1 MGAWW
6 QWLMVAA
13 SLAAVVSR
21 TREVAGRRSG
31 CGPVLGSLVVGLLV
45 WGLAAWLL
53 RTPLHWMVEN
63 GLATAILLALI
74 GLAVGTYEPLV
85 GYGAAVVYTFWR
97 PEPDLLLWWVLPI
110 VVGYTARRSTT
121 AFRGSEW
128 WNQKGLRRE
137 LVAIWRGPQP
147 PGLADRAM
155 QYGALVAGA
164 IPAVAAVA
172 VVSWGPSAVGDLPLL
187 LGGLL
192 ITGQCW
198 LWHYGERRLTRP
210 YRKGSRF
217 SQMLFILGGIG
228 LAATPL
234 GELVVRAWR
243 AVDAPVVAGIAVAL
257 AGVAAAMLLT
267 LVLRRSMT
275 SRRRTGL
282 TLLVGGNLNA
292 LFISRGLF
300 VFSVAGLFQPE
311 PALLWAALGLVSLE
325 ALRSVWDIWFT
336 GWTNQRRGD
345 ISRLVG
351 YDDHLVDQ
359 VLNYWGYDALLAHP
373 ARPDLSMVDL
383 LSEEALRAAHG
394 SAAPLQGMF
403 DSAPGGAE
411 PLTGQHALRWIE
423 IAERAIQL
431 AESEV
436 LPRIPEQHRPLLTKH
451 LASVRVQ
458 CALIKGNVY
467 QYLNWPEEAVQAW
480 HEAVQGSE
488 ALGWRQMA
496 AVCASSEAIGWA
508 ARLAR
513 PDEALAAL
521 APYLEQDLA
530 PPVRRHV
537 LLQAGF
543 VTATV
548 DPDRAK
554 LLLDEA
560 QQIRWR
566 PRDLKPLLREAG
578 DPGVSLQVFIARRR
592 LAGVVRSME
601 DMTLALWP
609 VPEHVPANRRL
620 PAFPRELEF
629 PGRRRTISGL
639 NRLSEGNPA
648 AAIPLLLDGAEHAA
662 RDGHLSWVVQAHAG
676 LADAYLEES
685 DPIAAYRH
693 LRLALTAREQI
704 HERVL
709 DSDDRIDVA
718 GRTSDLYTL
727 GVHLLVISAEYEP
740 SGEGWPE
747 QPYAEALMLV
757 ERARSRVF
765 LQLLGEALPE
775 PLDSSEEELFA
786 AERAAYKA
794 YRNASPDRVRQA
806 RDALEETWAGLA
818 STDDGAEYAALRR
831 GDPISYPEI
840 QELLRAD
847 PPATLVEYYVG
858 EEETYV
864 FVATAAHPQPQVFTV
879 ELGREQIRNVATDA
893 FGAGHGAPRLLAVDL
908 AEWQDVLRPL
918 VEPVFGACGDGDLL
932 CLAPHDV
939 LHYLPLHAI
948 PVDGVTLA
956 DRHPVCYS
964 PSASVMKYAQAKRVD
979 HRETPLILADAQAE
993 APLPHARHQARAI
1006 SALFDSGDPPL
1017 IGPVADLATIHD
1029 RLAASDR
1036 PDILHL
1042 ACHGTFDPEHPE
1054 RSGIVLADGPLTV
1067 QDILGLRLDLDL
1079 VTLSAC
1085 DSGVSQNRPGDELI
1099 GLTRAFI
1106 YAGTPSVLVSLWSV
1120 DEVSTGLLMTAFY
1133 RGLRAGLTKADAL
1146 RAAQREVR
1154 TATISDVLQVCAE
1167 ARLAAAGAGDEATVR
1182 LLDRDIAD
1190 LHYQA
1195 RDFATALSGYQALA
1209 DTASGAEQHDGAEE
1223 RELVAAV
1230 ARARRA
1236 MRAAGPVDYAATPF
1250 SHPYHWAPFVLMGDW
1265 R

>member
-21 TREVAGRRSG
+21 TREAAGRRSG
-31 CGPVLGSLVVGLLV
+31 CGPVVGALVVGLLV

-53 RTPLHWMVEN
+53 RTPLHWMVED
-63 GLATAILLALI
+63 GWATAILLALI
-74 GLAVGTYEPLV
+74 GLGIGTYEPLV

-110 VVGYTARRSTT
+110 VVGYTARRSIT
-121 AFRGSEW
+121 AFRRSEW
-128 WNQKGLRRE
+128 LYQKGLRRE

-147 PGLADRAM
+147 PGLTDRAM
-155 QYGALVAGA
+155 QYGALAAGA
-164 IPAVAAVA
+164 VPAVAAVA
-172 VVSWGPSAVGDLPLL
+172 VVIWGPSVVGDLPLL
-187 LGGLL
+187 VGGLL

-210 YRKGSRF
+210 YRKGARF
-217 SQMLFILGGIG
+217 SQILFILGAIG

-234 GELVVRAWR
+234 GELVVHVWR

-257 AGVAAAMLLT
+257 AGLASAALLT
-267 LVLRRSMT
+267 WLLRRSVT
-275 SRRRTGL
+275 GRRGSGCTML
-282 TLLVGGNLNA
+282 AAGNLIT

-300 VFSVAGLFQPE
+300 VFSVAGLFHPE

-325 ALRSVWDIWFT
+325 AVRSVWDIWFT
-336 GWTNQRRGD
+336 GWTNQRRAD

-351 YDDHLVDQ
+351 YNDQLVDEI
-359 VLNYWGYDALLAHP
+359 LNDWAYDALLAHP

-383 LSEEALRAAHG
+383 LSEEGLRAAHG
-394 SAAPLQGMF
+394 SAAPLQGLF
-403 DSAPGGAE
+403 DSTPGAAE

-436 LPRIPEQHRPLLTKH
+436 LPRIPEQHRPRLTKH
-451 LASVRVQ
+451 LASVRIQ
-458 CALIKGNVY
+458 CALIKGSVY
-467 QYLNWPEEAVQAW
+467 QYLNWPEEAVRAW

-488 ALGWRQMA
+488 ELGWRQMA
-496 AVCASSEAIGWA
+496 AFSAATEAIGWS

-537 LLQAGF
+537 LMHTGF
-543 VTATV
+543 VTASV

-554 LLLDEA
+554 VLLDEA

-566 PRDLKPLLREAG
+566 PRDLQPLLRESG
-578 DPGVSLQVFIARRR
+578 DSGASLRVFIVRRR
-592 LAGVVRSME
+592 LANVLRSME

-620 PAFPRELEF
+620 PAFPRELDF

-639 NRLSEGNPA
+639 NRLNQGDAA
-648 AAIPLLLDGAEHAA
+648 AAIPLLLDGAEQAA
-662 RDGHLSWVVQAHAG
+662 RDGHLNWVVQAHAG
-676 LADAYLEES
+676 LADAYMEES
-685 DPIAAYRH
+685 DPVAAYRH
-693 LRLALTAREQI
+693 VRLALTAREQV

-718 GRTSDLYTL
+718 GRTSDLYTF
-727 GVHLLVISAEYEP
+727 GVQLLVISAGYGL

-775 PLDSSEEELFA
+775 PADSSDEELFA
-786 AERAAYKA
+786 AERAAYNA
-794 YRNASPDRVRQA
+794 YRNASPDKVRQA
-806 RDALEETWAGLA
+806 RDALEETWVDLA
-818 STDDGAEYAALRR
+818 STDAGTEYAALRR

-847 PPATLVEYYVG
+847 PAATLVEYYVG
-858 EEETYV
+858 EDETYV
-864 FVATAAHPQPQVFTV
+864 FVATAADPQPQVFTV
-879 ELGREQIRNVATDA
+879 ELGREQIRDVVADA
-893 FGAGHGAPRLLAVDL
+893 FGAGHGTPRLLDVDL

-918 VEPVFGACGDGDLL
+918 VEPVFSTCGDGDLL
-932 CLAPHDV
+932 CFVPHDV

-948 PVDGVTLA
+948 PVEGVTLA

-979 HRETPLILADAQAE
+979 RRETALVLADAQAE

-1006 SALFDSGDPPL
+1006 SALFDPGDPPL
-1017 IGPVADLATIHD
+1017 IGPAADLATIRS
-1029 RLAASDR
+1029 RLAASDG

-1042 ACHGTFDPEHPE
+1042 ACHGTFDTEHPE

-1067 QDILGLRLDLDL
+1067 QDILGLQLDLDL

-1133 RGLRAGLTKADAL
+1133 RGLRTGLTKAEAL

-1154 TATISDVLQVCAE
+1154 TATISDVLEVCAE
-1167 ARLAAAGAGDEATVR
+1167 ARLAADDSGDEATVR
-1182 LLDRDIAD
+1182 LLDRDIAN
-1190 LHYQA
+1190 LYYQA
-1195 RDFATALSGYQALA
+1195 RDFASALTGYQALA
-1209 DTASGAEQHDGAEE
+1209 DAASGAEQPDGAEE
-1223 RELVAAV
+1223 RDLVAAM
-1230 ARARRA
+1230 ARSRRA
-1236 MRAAGPVDYAATPF
+1236 MRAAGPVDYSATPF
-1250 SHPYHWAPFVLMGDW
+1250 SHPYHWAPFVLVGDW